1 MAARSYFSD
10 VDKLFSDLQFAICIC
25 NRFSFLEGSAQFS
38 TRFHEELA
46 GFFGAEVALDHD
58 DGDFDVSGGFIDGGE
73 GFLAR
78 QAGDRRD
85 DAGSAVAQL
94 VVGGFQIDHEIFVNL
109 AELDHDQRGDGV
121 EDEFRRRPGL

>member
-58 DGDFDVSGGFIDGGE
+58 DGDFDVSGGLIDGGE

-94 VVGGFQIDHEIFVNL
+94 VVGGPQIDHQVLIDF
-109 AELDHDQRGDGV
+109 AELDHGKRGDQV
-121 EDEFRRRPGL
+121 EYELGGGAGL